1 MPSVPIFIEAEIG
14 NKPVAKVVAKVFDNF
29 NNLKSGSLSVDNFQD
44 IVDPLAKGFLAGE
57 LDTQTK
63 LVHPGNTGHIL
74 SR

>member
-44 IVDPLAKGFLAGE
+44 IVDALAKGFGRGAGYA
-57 LDTQTK
+57 DK
-63 LVHPGNTGHIL
+63 ISP
-74 SR
+74 SRQHWPHSF